1 MQRNKKGY
9 ILLYFLSFCISTGVF
24 HAVAYA
30 QEAASAAERIQLID
44 PYTNVP
50 TPTVFVQSPIAI
62 KQSTKAAEVTPVV
75 NKAVETSKV
84 HEAQKNSAKEVLAA
98 TPTIPMPTATPPS
111 ADESTTISTPEPTN
125 PPAPEL
131 EAMFDKYSSEY
142 GVDKELMKKIA
153 RCESGFNTTSN
164 NSGIY
169 LGMFQF
175 GSQTWVANRNRM
187 GLDSNPDL
195 RTNPEEAIKTAAY
208 VISTRGPGAWPN
220 CH

>member
-1 MQRNKKGY
+1 MLSNKKGY
-9 ILLYFLSFCISTGVF
+9 ILLYFLSFCIATGVF
-24 HAVAYA
+24 HAMAYA
-30 QEAASAAERIQLID
+30 QEAASSANHVQLVD

-50 TPTVFVQSPIAI
+50 TPTVFVQSPIDLQQTA
-62 KQSTKAAEVTPVV
+62 KPTEATPTPTEIPSE
-75 NKAVETSKV
+75 K
-84 HEAQKNSAKEVLAA
+84 EAQKEATKEVSVA
-98 TPTIPMPTATPPS
+98 TPTIALPTVTPLPT
-111 ADESTTISTPEPTN
+111 EEPTPEPTN

-153 RCESGFNTTSN
+153 KCESGFNTTSN
-164 NSGIY
+164 NSGMY

-175 GSQTWVANRNRM
+175 GSSTWVANRNRM

-195 RTNPEEAIKTAAY
+195 RTNPEEAIRTAAY
-208 VISTRGPGAWPN
+208 VISTRGTGAWPN

>member
-30 QEAASAAERIQLID
+30 QDAAISANRVQLID
-44 PYTNVP
+44 PYTNIP
-50 TPTVFVQSPIAI
+50 TPTVFVESPVAL
-62 KQSTKAAEVTPVV
+62 KQATQAPESTPSPTESPTAK
-75 NKAVETSKV
+75 
-84 HEAQKNSAKEVLAA
+84 EAQKESAKEVLAA
-98 TPTIPMPTATPPS
+98 TPTMPLPTATPPS
-111 ADESTTISTPEPTN
+111 ADEPTEAPTPEPTN

-187 GLDSNPDL
+187 GLDANPNL
-195 RTNPEEAIKTAAY
+195 RTNPEEAIRTAAY